1 MRGIPVGVLVKGH
14 TPEQRSPHLFRIPHV
29 FVPFDSSCAA
39 LSMLL
44 EGIQSQKADIE
55 HALHQSGAVLL
66 RGFEVL
72 TASDFNDVLEA
83 FGYDNFVYNGRGAQR
98 KAITGR
104 VVTANEKP
112 VHLPIGFHNEM
123 AYQLKTPSKV
133 PEAPHPSYIVY
144 QRLKKEMPEF
154 LNMVEDKGLT
164 YIRTL
169 CNYPSAKDSWQEI
182 LQASTKE
189 EAEKNPANGNPPG
202 HDCGDWEIPGYR
214 WFCSIHLRF
223 YDCNGSGTVKIGDQ
237 NIEDA
242 SLGLLFGIGVV
253 LQKKISHRY
262 LRLFS
267 MIPSTF
273 GMVGYQQQRKS
284 FAAEWIREAKSSA
297 GKSIPQ
303 IRPCHSCC
311 DEATRSLDS
320 KFSYSEE
327 FGGAGRK

>member
-133 PEAPHPSYIVY
+133 MFYCDIEPPEGA
-144 QRLKKEMPEF
+144 
-154 LNMVEDKGLT
+154 
-164 YIRTL
+164 
-169 CNYPSAKDSWQEI
+169 
-182 LQASTKE
+182 
-189 EAEKNPANGNPPG
+189 
-202 HDCGDWEIPGYR
+202 
-214 WFCSIHLRF
+214 
-223 YDCNGSGTVKIGDQ
+223 
-237 NIEDA
+237 
-242 SLGLLFGIGVV
+242 
-253 LQKKISHRY
+253 
-262 LRLFS
+262 
-267 MIPSTF
+267 
-273 GMVGYQQQRKS
+273 
-284 FAAEWIREAKSSA
+284 
-297 GKSIPQ
+297 
-303 IRPCHSCC
+303 
-311 DEATRSLDS
+311 
-320 KFSYSEE
+320 
-327 FGGAGRK
+327 GGATPIVHCIPKAQERDARISEHG

>member
-1 MRGIPVGVLVKGH
+1 MRGIPVGVLVEGH
-14 TPEQRSPHLFRIPHV
+14 TPEQRSHPFRIPHV

-83 FGYDNFVYNGRGAQR
+83 FGYDNFVYNGRGTVK
-98 KAITGR
+98 KAIIGR
-104 VVTANEKP
+104 VFTANEKP

-133 PEAPHPSYIVY
+133 MFYCDIEPPEGAGGATPIVQGHIVY

-154 LNMVEDKGLT
+154 LKMVEDKGLT

-169 CNYPSAKDSWQEI
+169 CNDPSAKNSWQEV

-189 EAEKNPANGNPPG
+189 EAEKKAKEGNNRIEWNQNGTASLFMGPRIGTKFCKSNGRKVWFNNIGSTYGLMLTSPPG
-202 HDCGDWEIPGYR
+202 EHGISFGD
-214 WFCSIHLRF
+214 
-223 YDCNGSGTVKIGDQ
+223 GTPL
-237 NIEDA
+237 N
-242 SLGLLFGIGVV
+242 
-253 LQKKISHRY
+253 
-262 LRLFS
+262 
-267 MIPSTF
+267 
-273 GMVGYQQQRKS
+273 
-284 FAAEWIREAKSSA
+284 
-297 GKSIPQ
+297 
-303 IRPCHSCC
+303 
-311 DEATRSLDS
+311 
-320 KFSYSEE
+320 EE
-327 FGGAGRK
+327 FLAACKRIMEEEKVAFKWHKGDVLIIDNDAVLHAREPSRPPRKILSGLAAN